1 MRLRVTLA
9 ACGTLMFPA
18 SMSRSELHPNNSLPD
33 LAHTLEEHL
42 LAGFPPDLALD
53 LVLNELVAQA
63 AEATHAGGAALALP
77 RGDSMV
83 CRAATGQLAPGLG
96 VTLDGT
102 HGLSGACLQ
111 TGQPQISLDTELDPR
126 VDHDASRRMGIRS
139 IFIVPVIRLHH
150 DDESALASDR
160 PGTGNLRDA
169 PDRDVMG
176 ILEVFAA
183 EPNAFPES
191 AQNLLQSFAEEC
203 ARIRIAATELS
214 WHKPAEGLASDDF
227 MPPPLPQS
235 DYMWP
240 DFAEP
245 QAPVFDADA
254 FSHSNL
260 VDEHATETALP
271 DAMLHDTAMHDAVLP
286 DATMHPAADD
296 AAAHVSSSDAP
307 EFARHLP
314 VTSKY
319 EGWTLGLGALAILAI
334 IAVSFLIG
342 SRVGWLNAPAS
353 NIASSLRPTSVSGNG
368 TPCAQSADPA
378 CSPAA
383 AKSRVGNSASPNG
396 QKSADKKLVKSSD
409 RSNTKTATPAE
420 SGDLVVYEKGKV
432 VFRMKPAPAGTEIAA
447 DRKPKTTVDSVA
459 QNSTDTNDAS
469 SVVEASS
476 TTKIP
481 TSKSVRLSPQEAES
495 RLLSRVEPRLPPET
509 VAARRAGTVVLEV
522 QVAEDGTIS
531 NLRTLSGDPI
541 LANAAS
547 EAVRNWRYQ
556 PYRQGNQP
564 SQFQT
569 DVTLNFNPPK

>member
-1 MRLRVTLA
+1 M
-9 ACGTLMFPA
+9 
-18 SMSRSELHPNNSLPD
+18 HPNNSLPD
-33 LAHTLEEHL
+33 LAQTLEEHL

-77 RGDSMV
+77 RGEAMV

-96 VTLDGT
+96 VTLDST
-102 HGLSGACLQ
+102 HGLSGACLR

-126 VDHDASRRMGIRS
+126 VDHDASRRLGIRS

-150 DDESALASDR
+150 DDESAATGSDR
-160 PGTGNLRDA
+160 LGTGNLGNA
-169 PDRDVMG
+169 PDREVMG
-176 ILEVFAA
+176 ILEVFSA

-191 AQNLLQSFAEEC
+191 AQNLLQSLAEEC
-203 ARIRIAATELS
+203 ARIRVAATELS

-235 DYMWP
+235 GYMWP

-245 QAPVFDADA
+245 QMPVFDVDA
-254 FSHSNL
+254 FSHSDF
-260 VDEHATETALP
+260 VEEHPTETAFP
-271 DAMLHDTAMHDAVLP
+271 DGTHDAAMHDAMLP
-286 DATMHPAADD
+286 DATMHPADHEASG
-296 AAAHVSSSDAP
+296 HVSSSNAP

-314 VTSKY
+314 VRSKY
-319 EGWTLGLGALAILAI
+319 EGWTLGLGALSILAI

-353 NIASSLRPTSVSGNG
+353 KIASALPPTSVNGNG
-368 TPCAQSADPA
+368 QPCAQPADPA
-378 CSPAA
+378 CASTAA
-383 AKSRVGNSASPNG
+383 RSRVGDTTPANG
-396 QKSADKKLVKSSD
+396 QKSADKKFVKSSD
-409 RSNTKTATPAE
+409 RSKAKTAIPAE

-432 VFRMKPAPAGTEIAA
+432 VFRMKPGPAGTETAAA
-447 DRKPKTTVDSVA
+447 DRKPKTSVDSVA
-459 QNSTDTNDAS
+459 QNPTGADAS

-481 TSKSVRLSPQEAES
+481 TSKSVRLSPLEAES
-495 RLLSRVEPRLPPET
+495 RLLSRVEPWLPPE
-509 VAARRAGTVVLEV
+509 APASRRAGTVVLEV

-531 NLRTLSGDPI
+531 SLRTLSGDPI

-569 DVTLNFNPPK
+569 DVTVNFNSSK